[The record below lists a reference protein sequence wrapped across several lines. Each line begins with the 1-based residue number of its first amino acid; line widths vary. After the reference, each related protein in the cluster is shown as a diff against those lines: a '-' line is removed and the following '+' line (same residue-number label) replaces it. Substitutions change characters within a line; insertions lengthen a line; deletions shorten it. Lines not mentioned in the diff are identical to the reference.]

1 MGDVGLEPTD
11 DGAILYIFNP
21 DTIRTCA
28 YALATLRF
36 ALRSVP
42 LQNMLQYL
50 PISIILTLV
59 RWATLAR
66 GRAALFLN
74 GELLLLSFDYLI
86 ISLNDYIYNTLSLM
100 FTNC

>member
-1 MGDVGLEPTD
+1 MGDAGLEPTD

-28 YALATLRF
+28 YAF

-50 PISIILTLV
+50 PISIILTLA
-59 RWATLAR
+59 RWATLVR
-66 GRAALFLN
+66 GCAALFD
-74 GELLLLSFDYLI
+74 GE
-86 ISLNDYIYNTLSLM
+86 
-100 FTNC
+100 